1 MNEQKLKRIYM
12 CLYAMCAIKGLA
24 ALYVILTTAM
34 VAGSYSLAADFAGSV
49 TLYGALVFAVGL
61 AIGTYFIV
69 ENLKAGKGWAW
80 VAAMSLALIGFPSL
94 AFPAALLALLTLVDS
109 DIRTHY
115 LKELD
120 FKI

>member
-12 CLYAMCAIKGLA
+12 CLYAMCAIKGA
-24 ALYVILTTAM
+24 VALYIILTTVLA
-34 VAGSYSLAADFAGSV
+34 AGSYSLTADFAGS
-49 TLYGALVFAVGL
+49 TALYASLLFSVGL
-61 AIGTYFIV
+61 AVGTFFII

-80 VAAMSLALIGFPSL
+80 VAAMSLALIGLPSL
-94 AFPAALLALLTLVDS
+94 AFPAALLALLTLIDS